1 MITKQKKKKKIMGS
15 FITRNNRNY
24 TIGFFTEYPVNLD
37 RHLKNVHVSSIIPLK
52 IELND
57 GEFKQNK
64 IK

>member
-1 MITKQKKKKKIMGS
+1 MGS